1 MRIAID
7 CRKIDDFGIGA
18 TIRGLLGGIVS
29 IDADLEII
37 ALAPSRARR
46 SIPEDRRIMIVD
58 ESSPGYSIRELF
70 SVGRRAERSGADLLH
85 IPHYVVPWTSL
96 PIVATIHDLIHLRV
110 ARRHLPPGGRLYA
123 RWMIGRAVSR
133 AARIVTVTDA
143 VREEIAERFPGAT
156 SKIVTVPNGVSIEP
170 PREERPGRI
179 EEPYLLF
186 VGNDKPHKNVD
197 RLVEAF
203 GELRRDHAGLRLVL
217 VGSAFERFRETRGVV
232 LPGFVPEE
240 ELAHLYAGATALVQP
255 SLYEGFGLPVAE
267 AMRCGT
273 AVVVSSIPPLLEVAG
288 EAAIPIDDPR
298 SVSSIRQGLVRAL
311 DPEERRRSVRA
322 GETRSAGMTWARA
335 ATTTVDLWRAVFA
348 ERSR

>member
-7 CRKIDDFGIGA
+7 CRKIDDFGIGT

-37 ALAPSRARR
+37 TLAPPRARR
-46 SIPEDRRIMIVD
+46 SIPEDRRITLVE

-85 IPHYVVPWTSL
+85 VPHYVVPNTSL

-110 ARRHLPPGGRLYA
+110 ARRHLPPGGRFYA

-143 VREEIAERFPGAT
+143 VREEIAERFPSAT

-170 PREERPGRI
+170 PHEGRPGRI

-203 GELRRDHAGLRLVL
+203 GELPRDRPDLRLVL

-232 LPGFVPEE
+232 LPGFVPEH
-240 ELAHLYAGATALVQP
+240 ELARLYAGATALVQP

-273 AVVVSSIPPLLEVAG
+273 AVVVSAIPPLLEVAG

-298 SVSSIRQGLVRAL
+298 SVSSIRQGLMRAL
-311 DPEERRRSVRA
+311 DPEERRRSIQA
-322 GETRSAGMTWARA
+322 GATRSAGMTWARA
-335 ATTTVDLWRAVFA
+335 ATTTVELWRAVLA

>member
-7 CRKIDDFGIGA
+7 CRKIEDFGIGT

-29 IDADLEII
+29 IDADLEIV
-37 ALAPSRARR
+37 ALAPSPARQ
-46 SIPEDRRIMIVD
+46 SIPEDRRITWVE

-70 SVGRRAERSGADLLH
+70 SVGKRAERAGAELLH
-85 IPHYVVPWTSL
+85 VPHYVVPYTSL
-96 PIVATIHDLIHLRV
+96 PVVATIHDLIHLRI

-133 AARIVTVTDA
+133 AARIITVTDA
-143 VREEIAERFPGAT
+143 VREEIVERFPGAV

-170 PREERPGRI
+170 PGGNRPAGI
-179 EEPYLLF
+179 EGAYLLF

-203 GELRRDHAGLRLVL
+203 GELRRDHPDLRLVL
-217 VGSAFERFRETRGVV
+217 VGSAFDRFRETRGVV

-273 AVVVSSIPPLLEVAG
+273 AVVVSAIPPLLEVAG
-288 EAAIPIDDPR
+288 DAAIRIDDPE
-298 SVSSIRQGLVRAL
+298 SVSSIRRGIVRAL

-322 GETRSAGMTWARA
+322 GEMRVAGLTWTRA
-335 ATTTVDLWRAVFA
+335 AESTVELWREVLA
-348 ERSR
+348 ERGR